1 MVNKEQK
8 TKMDINKFENV
19 DGIINVQNSN
29 NQKNDDI
36 NCLMMIKIEL
46 LSIMKVKFLIGRNL
60 DIENSESNDMNEEFV
75 NNRVSE
81 IYILAK

>member
-1 MVNKEQK
+1 
-8 TKMDINKFENV
+8 MDINKFENV

-60 DIENSESNDMNEEFV
+60 QIQK
-75 NNRVSE
+75 
-81 IYILAK
+81 ILSQMI

>member
-60 DIENSESNDMNEEFV
+60 
-75 NNRVSE
+75 
-81 IYILAK
+81 